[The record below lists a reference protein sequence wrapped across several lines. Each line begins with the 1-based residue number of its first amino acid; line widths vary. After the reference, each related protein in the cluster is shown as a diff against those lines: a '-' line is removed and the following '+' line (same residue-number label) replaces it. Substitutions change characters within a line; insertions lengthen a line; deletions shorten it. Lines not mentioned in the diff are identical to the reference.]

1 MNEESILS
9 KAESLRSE
17 LDTLRVLIDA
27 VDSKISFFVREKS
40 IFGHC
45 YALINAYA
53 VDIQTLL
60 AVVNERIYDMEK
72 EQDQLIKMVN
82 KNANR

>member
-1 MNEESILS
+1 M
-9 KAESLRSE
+9 
-17 LDTLRVLIDA
+17 V
-27 VDSKISFFVREKS
+27 
-40 IFGHC
+40 
-45 YALINAYA
+45 NAYA

-82 KNANR
+82 KNTNR